1 MEAEYILSLDDLKAF
16 CERNRNTL
24 SQYGGVYGGCKKCKR
39 YKECIY
45 KSKCSY
51 IDGITHMGLDD
62 TRFPKMLG
70 FLQNNVELLH
80 AVPAK
85 AFEKAY
91 GLFSS
96 YLPCQFDSHAI
107 IENLDRISDVYT
119 LLTDEESKL
128 AFLNVLMYRLTLQ
141 TDYVLRAYSS
151 VPQYFISEFRGLD
164 SDEVYVDCGAY
175 IGDSLDDY
183 CRYNQAPKKAYLFEP
198 DPANAEK
205 LHLAVLR
212 YPNTEAVILKKG
224 VYKTTGILHLFD
236 GAKECSRLSKEEQSG
251 CIPIDV
257 VSIDDS
263 IMEHISFLKMDIEG
277 SEKDAILGA
286 ANHIREA
293 YPKLAIC
300 IYHLISDLW
309 EIPLMIKQ
317 MFPDYDHFE
326 LHHHSTGFFDTVL
339 YVYR

>member
-1 MEAEYILSLDDLKAF
+1 MEAEYILSLDNLRAF
-16 CERNRNTL
+16 CERNRITL
-24 SQYGGVYGGCKKCKR
+24 SQYGGDCKKCKR
-39 YKECIY
+39 HKECCY
-45 KSKCSY
+45 KSKEFY
-51 IDGITHMGLDD
+51 VDRLKHMELDD
-62 TRFPKMLG
+62 TKYPKMIRMV
-70 FLQNNVELLH
+70 QNHNDLLYV
-80 AVPAK
+80 VPAK
-85 AFEKAY
+85 AYEKAW

-96 YLPCQFDSHAI
+96 YLPCQFDSSEI

-224 VYKTTGILHLFD
+224 VYKTTGILHLVD
-236 GAKECSRLSKEEQSG
+236 GAKVCSRLSQEEQKG
-251 CIPIDV
+251 CVPIDV

-286 ANHIREA
+286 AEHIRDT
-293 YPKLAIC
+293 YPRLAIC
-300 IYHLISDLW
+300 IYHMTSDLW

-317 MFPDYDHFE
+317 MFPNYKHFE
-326 LHHHSTGFFDTVL
+326 IHHHSTGFAETVL
-339 YVYR
+339 YVYP